1 MNDLAQFLQE
11 YTGPATG
18 VYIGRLERP
27 RKPINEG
34 DDDKALIDKGDGV
47 NKLIRFLYTSK
58 GHEFMRGKLL
68 KNDQGIAH
76 SVFGAA
82 AGAPEGGEG
91 QPPEEGGEE
100 GENADGEGKP
110 AK

>member
-1 MNDLAQFLQE
+1 
-11 YTGPATG
+11 
-18 VYIGRLERP
+18 
-27 RKPINEG
+27 
-34 DDDKALIDKGDGV
+34 
-47 NKLIRFLYTSK
+47 
-58 GHEFMRGKLL
+58 MRGKLL

-82 AGAPEGGEG
+82 AGAPEGDG

-110 AK
+110 AKQNVGGYAADDIIS

>member
-1 MNDLAQFLQE
+1 
-11 YTGPATG
+11 
-18 VYIGRLERP
+18 
-27 RKPINEG
+27 
-34 DDDKALIDKGDGV
+34 
-47 NKLIRFLYTSK
+47 
-58 GHEFMRGKLL
+58 MRGKLL

>member
-1 MNDLAQFLQE
+1 M
-11 YTGPATG
+11 
-18 VYIGRLERP
+18 ERP

-34 DDDKALIDKGDGV
+34 DDDKAHIDRAEGV

-58 GHEFMRGKLL
+58 GHEFMKGKLL
-68 KNDQGIAH
+68 KTDQGIAH

-82 AGAPEGGEG
+82 AGAPEGDS

-100 GENADGEGKP
+100 GENADGEGKA
-110 AK
+110 AKQNVGGYAADDIIS

>member
-1 MNDLAQFLQE
+1 
-11 YTGPATG
+11 
-18 VYIGRLERP
+18 
-27 RKPINEG
+27 
-34 DDDKALIDKGDGV
+34 
-47 NKLIRFLYTSK
+47 
-58 GHEFMRGKLL
+58 MRGRLL

-82 AGAPEGGEG
+82 AGAPEGEG